1 MCLIVWR
8 HGKEKVLGS
17 FYQNISEL
25 AIGAGLHPSTFPWWH
40 VHSCPWSSEL
50 DELLSRL
57 GPWRIAD
64 QGNKGRVCF
73 EGLWPSF
80 SDDVGMCE
88 QFLFFRLC
96 TKVWWDPT
104 DSHTQLN
111 CQRASA
117 GQGWESADGMVS
129 AMVPMIP
136 GRPGWSITQVENQ
149 EGMGGGR
156 ERERGRESLHWEA
169 QKPPPAPCCPLWG
182 VLWVT
187 CWGCCWRSSAPV
199 TGCADTL
206 LDLLTYFAQC
216 IVGHDTVKET
226 FLGTLFHLELLM
238 IVSCCGVVLGQ
249 TLPLG
254 IFKLSLSWHSHDPG
268 LPQVFVVC
276 SECAVAFG
284 SRWFLN
290 IAQLITIWKAR
301 QDPSGTLL
309 S

>member
-1 MCLIVWR
+1 MGP
-8 HGKEKVLGS
+8 HGLSHPAELSKS
-17 FYQNISEL
+17 F
-25 AIGAGLHPSTFPWWH
+25 
-40 VHSCPWSSEL
+40 
-50 DELLSRL
+50 SRS
-57 GPWRIAD
+57 RV
-64 QGNKGRVCF
+64 RVCRWH
-73 EGLWPSF
+73 GLGHGPNDTWQAR
-80 SDDVGMCE
+80 VEHNTGGE
-88 QFLFFRLC
+88 
-96 TKVWWDPT
+96 
-104 DSHTQLN
+104 
-111 CQRASA
+111 
-117 GQGWESADGMVS
+117 
-129 AMVPMIP
+129 P
-136 GRPGWSITQVENQ
+136 GGN
-149 EGMGGGR
+149 GGGG
-156 ERERGRESLHWEA
+156 RERGRESLHWEA

-206 LDLLTYFAQC
+206 LDLLTYFAHC

-226 FLGTLFHLELLM
+226 FLGTLFHLELPM
-238 IVSCCGVVLGQ
+238 VVSCCGVVLGQ